1 MTATSALI
9 DVNTIVDRFLLKY
22 KLSTEDAFIYLEHCA
37 NAIRDFHLY
46 DSPNVVPAK
55 VSISSLGIIEMPSD
69 MVGFN
74 ELYKFVD
81 GVKWAFTL
89 NDNIIT
95 TTTTTAGV
103 EGQDS
108 AFGEGEAIKDPKSD
122 TYGGV
127 GGVND
132 YYYKLDWKA
141 RRIFCD
147 GIISDTVVLLYT
159 TSGIELSGTTYVP
172 EFITPMLDSY
182 MLWKSSYWIPTL
194 VRERQ
199 SLEKDYTNAESRA
212 RNLINAMGYNEW
224 HDLLLSITTQAPLR

>member
-1 MTATSALI
+1 MATPALI
-9 DVNTIVDRFLLKY
+9 SINSIVDRFLLKY
-22 KLSTEDAFIYLEHCA
+22 KLSTDDAFIYLEHCA
-37 NAIRDFHLY
+37 NAVRDFHLY
-46 DSPNVVPAK
+46 DSPSTVPAK
-55 VSISSLGIIEMPSD
+55 VTISALGIVEMPQD

-81 GVKWAFTL
+81 GVKWPFTY

-95 TTTTTAGV
+95 TTTTTLGV
-103 EGQDS
+103 EGVDS
-108 AFGEGEAIKDPKSD
+108 AYGEGQAIRDPKSD

-132 YYYKLDWKA
+132 YYYKPDWKA
-141 RRIFCD
+141 RRIFVE
-147 GIISDTVVLLYT
+147 GTISDTAVLVYT
-159 TSGIELSGTTYVP
+159 TSGIELTGTTSVP

-182 MLWKSSYWIPTL
+182 MLWKSSYWIPSL

-199 SLEKDYTNAESRA
+199 MLEKDYTNAENRA
-212 RNLINAMGYNEW
+212 RNLINAMDYNQW